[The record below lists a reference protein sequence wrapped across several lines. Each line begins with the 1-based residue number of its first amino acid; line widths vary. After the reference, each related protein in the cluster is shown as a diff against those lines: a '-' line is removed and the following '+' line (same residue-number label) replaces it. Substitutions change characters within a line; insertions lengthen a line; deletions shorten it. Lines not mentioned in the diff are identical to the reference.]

1 MPLASQPLESTLP
14 QSLNRRSFLRLG
26 AAVGAASLAP
36 RFLRAQA
43 SLPDRVLQGRAAA
56 LNAPIKTT
64 KLYDNVY
71 LLSNDVGGNMA
82 LQTGPEGNILID
94 SSFSTAAPKV
104 LQAVAGVSHDAP
116 DALINTHWHY
126 DHTDGNEALRAAG
139 FSIFAHRK
147 TRERM
152 SSAQPIP
159 FFHLVMPAS
168 PSAAL
173 PTITF
178 DDSMHAWHNGDSLDL
193 VHFNPAHTD
202 TDIYIHFH
210 NANVLHVGDIWFN
223 NRYPFIDEA
232 TGGNINGMIEGSAKA
247 LSVADKDTKIIPGHG
262 PLGSKSDLEKYHDML
277 SASRDKVAALKASG
291 ASEQEAIAK
300 KPLAATDAQW
310 GMGFVN
316 GDAFT
321 GIIYRSL

>member
-1 MPLASQPLESTLP
+1 MAA
-14 QSLNRRSFLRLG
+14 G
-26 AAVGAASLAP
+26 AATLAP
-36 RFLRAQA
+36 RWLGAQA
-43 SLPDRVLQGRAAA
+43 AAIPERVLQGRTAA
-56 LNAPIKTT
+56 LNAPIATT
-64 KLYDNVY
+64 RLYDNVY
-71 LLSNDVGGNMA
+71 LLSNDVGGNMVV
-82 LQTGPEGNILID
+82 QTGPEGNILID

-104 LQAVAGVSHDAP
+104 LQAIAGVSHDAP

-126 DHTDGNEALRAAG
+126 DHTDGNEALHAAG

-152 SSAQPIP
+152 SSAQAIP
-159 FFHLVMPAS
+159 FFHLVMPSS
-168 PSAAL
+168 PAAAL

-210 NANVLHVGDIWFN
+210 NASVLHLGDIWFN

-232 TGGNINGMIEGSAKA
+232 TGGNIHGMIAGAEKA

-262 PLGSKSDLEKYHDML
+262 PLGSKVDLEKYHDML
-277 SASRDKVAALKASG
+277 RTSRDKVAALKASG
-291 ASEQEAIAK
+291 ASEQEAVAK
-300 KPLAATDAQW
+300 KPLAATDAAW
-310 GMGFVN
+310 GMGFMN
-316 GDAFT
+316 GDGFT
-321 GIIYRSL
+321 GLIYRTL

>member
-1 MPLASQPLESTLP
+1 MDRAI
-14 QSLNRRSFLRLG
+14 NRRNFLQLG
-26 AAVGAASLAP
+26 AYAGLAATAP
-36 RFLRAQA
+36 RWLRAQSPA
-43 SLPDRVLQGRAAA
+43 IPDRVLQGRAASA
-56 LNAPIKTT
+56 DKQIQAI

-71 LLSNDVGGNMA
+71 LLLQGVGGNMV
-82 LQTGPEGNILID
+82 LQTGSDGNVLID
-94 SSFSTAAPKV
+94 SNFSTAVPKIRE
-104 LQAVAGVSHDAP
+104 AISSVSKDAP

-126 DHTDGNEALRAAG
+126 DHTDGNELLHAAG
-139 FSIFAHRK
+139 FTIFAHQNTRK
-147 TRERM
+147 RM
-152 SSAQPIP
+152 SAAQPIP
-159 FFHLVMPAS
+159 FFHIVMPAS
-168 PSAAL
+168 PTAAL

-178 DDSMHAWHNGDSLDL
+178 DQSMHAWHNGDSLDL

>member
-1 MPLASQPLESTLP
+1 MQAI
-14 QSLNRRSFLRLG
+14 LNRRSFLSFG
-26 AAVGAASLAP
+26 AAASAAALAP
-36 RFLRAQA
+36 RWLRAQTA
-43 SLPDRVLQGRAAA
+43 IPDRVLQGRTAAQTT
-56 LNAPIKTT
+56 PITT
-64 KLYDNVY
+64 TRLYDNVY
-71 LLSNDVGGNMA
+71 LLRNDVGGNIA
-82 LQTGPEGNILID
+82 LQTGPEGNILVD

-104 LQAVAGVSHDAP
+104 LQAIAGVSHDAP

-126 DHTDGNEALRAAG
+126 DHTDGNEALHAAG

-152 SSAQPIP
+152 SIPQPIP
-159 FFHLVMPAS
+159 YFHLVMPPS
-168 PSAAL
+168 PTAAL

-232 TGGNINGMIEGSAKA
+232 TGGTINGMIEGAERA
-247 LSVADKDTKIIPGHG
+247 LTVADKDTKIIPGHG
-262 PLGSKSDLEKYHDML
+262 PVGSRPELEKYRDML
-277 SASRDKVAALKASG
+277 KASRDRVAALKRSG
-291 ASEQEAIAK
+291 ASEQETIAK
-300 KPLAATDAQW
+300 KPLAETDPVW
-310 GMGFVN
+310 GMGFMN

-321 GIIYRSL
+321 GIIYRTL